1 MSSLRKTRRDFLW
14 SSEHGWRCRMLL
26 VCRSLED
33 VGRNLRNRED
43 PEFVVGEETL
53 YQNSSIDATVCGFEE
68 GVEVLDT

>member
-1 MSSLRKTRRDFLW
+1 
-14 SSEHGWRCRMLL
+14 MLL

-33 VGRNLRNRED
+33 VGRNLQNRED